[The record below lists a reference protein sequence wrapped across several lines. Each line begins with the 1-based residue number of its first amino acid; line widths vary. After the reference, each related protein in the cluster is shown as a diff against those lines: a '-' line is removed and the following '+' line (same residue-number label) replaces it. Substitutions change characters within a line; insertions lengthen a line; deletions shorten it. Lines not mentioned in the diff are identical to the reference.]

1 MTKKRPGPLAPPDRS
16 RPSRKTTALS
26 YSWTT
31 FTVTQSEKGSVTR
44 TSIKETKVR
53 NIAQIPGPSGSAE
66 KRERKK
72 RNKFGSSSDRKLLSY
87 DPRDAVRFSNPG
99 GQAVMWRA

>member
-1 MTKKRPGPLAPPDRS
+1 MTKKRPGPLAPRERS

-31 FTVTQSEKGSVTR
+31 LTVTQSEKGRVTR

-66 KRERKK
+66 KEEEIINR
-72 RNKFGSSSDRKLLSY
+72 
-87 DPRDAVRFSNPG
+87 
-99 GQAVMWRA
+99 QWRRALTV

>member
-66 KRERKK
+66 KRKKK
-72 RNKFGSSSDRKLLSY
+72 RINVGHIVIESFYPMIPEMPLGFQIRVGK
-87 DPRDAVRFSNPG
+87 
-99 GQAVMWRA
+99 Q